1 MARIL
6 TIEDD
11 PVTAR
16 EIVAELQPYGNEV
29 ECVSDGR
36 TGLDHALRGNY
47 DAITLDRM
55 LPGLDGLAVVTELRR
70 AGIDTPVLMISALSD
85 VDARVRGLRAG
96 GDDYLTK
103 PFAPE
108 EMAARIEVMLR
119 HRRTSAP
126 ETVLR
131 VGDLQLDLIA
141 RTAQRDVTTLELL
154 PIEFRLLEY
163 LMRNAGQVLTRT
175 MIFEAVWGYHF
186 DPGTNVIDVHIGR
199 LRRKVDTHGTRPLIQ
214 TVRGCGR
221 SVRRLNFAAPPV
233 FAALLF
239 LLLFG
244 AASLALFGFLYCQTR
259 GYLVGRV
266 ELVRTRANRLPCSG
280 QRRLARAPRGPCDRR
295 PGSGASIHIVRSC
308 GARIGGIFLS
318 LLQALWRT
326 CPGTGRSISWCA
338 VAMRTCG
345 RGLAHRMPTQATC
358 SRLPRT

>member
-16 EIVAELQPYGNEV
+16 EIVAELQAYGNEV

-36 TGLDHALRGNY
+36 TGLDHALHGNY

-119 HRRTSAP
+119 HRRMSVP

-141 RTAQRDVTTLELL
+141 RTAQRDATTLELL

-199 LRRKVDTHGTRPLIQ
+199 LRRKVDTSGALPLIQ
-214 TVRGCGR
+214 TVRGCGYTIR
-221 SVRRLNFAAPPV
+221 SA
-233 FAALLF
+233 
-239 LLLFG
+239 
-244 AASLALFGFLYCQTR
+244 
-259 GYLVGRV
+259 
-266 ELVRTRANRLPCSG
+266 
-280 QRRLARAPRGPCDRR
+280 DD
-295 PGSGASIHIVRSC
+295 
-308 GARIGGIFLS
+308 
-318 LLQALWRT
+318 
-326 CPGTGRSISWCA
+326 
-338 VAMRTCG
+338 
-345 RGLAHRMPTQATC
+345 
-358 SRLPRT
+358 